1 MKKIETRIIKKEVA
15 QHLMNKNSF
24 KKCVFLYFKESEE
37 NEHRFIQEYDSIV
50 MIDDY
55 KLEKVL
61 IMVLGDCVS
70 VNEIPLTIEILD
82 NVYSEIKI
90 LNP

>member
-1 MKKIETRIIKKEVA
+1 MTKIETRIIKREVA

-24 KKCVFLYFKESEE
+24 KKCDFLYFKESEE

-50 MIDDY
+50 MLDDY

-61 IMVLGDCVS
+61 ITALGDYIS

-82 NVYSEIKI
+82 NVYSEIK